1 MNPHFTVMT
10 KLIAFFWQS
19 GKIPAFL
26 IHLIISAALVLSLA
40 AMVYMV
46 WYPPPYFE
54 YDGASNIMRVVIF
67 VDLILGPL
75 LTMVV
80 FRHGKKSLRRDL
92 GVIASIQLVAF
103 VCGAGLMM
111 QYRPAFVVYADD
123 TFFAVRWPDLAPHTK
138 DHARLEQMRVNVGP
152 TPVVLELPTDR
163 DQRKSLMNALSN
175 GGPVVTLM
183 GDYYQPMTPARWHSI
198 AEKSVDLEAQVRAQP
213 ELAEAVTRFRRRFL
227 DNTGMTIE
235 KLAFYQAFLRN
246 GLVMFAMDRESGAL
260 FGWLN

>member
-1 MNPHFTVMT
+1 MNPHLTIMT

-26 IHLIISAALVLSLA
+26 IHLTISAALVFSLA
-40 AMVYMV
+40 AMVYLV

-80 FRHGKKSLRRDL
+80 FRRGKKELKRDL
-92 GVIASIQLVAF
+92 GIIASIQLVAF

-123 TFFAVRWPDLAPHTK
+123 TFYAVRWPDVAAHTK
-138 DHARLEQMRVNVGP
+138 DHARLEQMRTSIGP
-152 TPVVLELPTDR
+152 TAVVLELPVDSE
-163 DQRKSLMNALSN
+163 QRKSLLNELAN

-183 GDYYQPMTPARWHSI
+183 GDYYQPMTPERWRAI
-198 AEKSVDLEAQVRAQP
+198 VAKSVDIDAQARAQP
-213 ELAEAVTRFRRRFL
+213 EFAEAVARFRMRFL

-246 GLVMFAMDRESGAL
+246 GLVIFAMDRESGVL

>member
-1 MNPHFTVMT
+1 MT

-26 IHLIISAALVLSLA
+26 IHLTISAALVIALA
-40 AMVYMV
+40 AMVYLV

-54 YDGASNIMRVVIF
+54 YDGASNIMRIVIF
-67 VDLILGPL
+67 VDLVLGPL

-80 FRHGKKSLRRDL
+80 FRRGKKELKRDL
-92 GVIASIQLVAF
+92 GIIASVQLIAF

-138 DHARLEQMRVNVGP
+138 DLARLEHMRARIGP
-152 TPVVLELPTDR
+152 TPVVLELPSDR
-163 DQRKSLMNALSN
+163 DERKNLMNALAN

-183 GDYYQPMTPARWHSI
+183 GDFYQPMTPERWRAI
-198 AEKSVDLEAQVRAQP
+198 AGKSVDIDAQARAQP
-213 ELAEAVTRFRRRFL
+213 ELAEAVARFRARHL
-227 DNTGMTIE
+227 DKSGMTIE

-246 GLVMFAMDRESGAL
+246 GLVLFAMDRESGAL